1 MPLLLIMRRLGWL
14 LLALFALAACAPA
27 AISSPSIVPA
37 TATTAPPATQPAA
50 PSGGLIAQPTAEPTP
65 TPEVLAAAAG
75 LPSNKPAFLDSFAD
89 W

>member
-27 AISSPSIVPA
+27 AISSPSVVPA
-37 TATTAPPATQPAA
+37 TATTAPPATQTAA

-75 LPSNKPAFLDSFAD
+75 LPSDRPAFLDSFAD

>member
-27 AISSPSIVPA
+27 AISSPSA
-37 TATTAPPATQPAA
+37 APATQPAA
-50 PSGGLIAQPTAEPTP
+50 RSGGLIAQPTAEPTP